1 MYVCMCMHI
10 MYVRMYACI
19 CMYVTVCMYVC
30 MYVGSLLGVL
40 SHAPGVA
47 SFGTCE
53 VLTRNSKI
61 LNLST
66 LKSLSA

>member
-1 MYVCMCMHI
+1 MYVYAYYVCTYVCMYL
-10 MYVRMYACI
+10 YVCN
-19 CMYVTVCMYVC
+19 CMYVC
-30 MYVGSLLGVL
+30 MYVGSRLGVL
-40 SHAPGVA
+40 SHVPGVA